1 MTFDFQHQISKIIF
15 PEKKNQDLKN
25 SVEKMMRNYFFQIR
39 KTKNLAQ
46 IIVRLIKEN
55 FEQNTHITSPKK

>member
-1 MTFDFQHQISKIIF
+1 
-15 PEKKNQDLKN
+15 
-25 SVEKMMRNYFFQIR
+25 MMRNYFFQIR

-55 FEQNTHITSPKK
+55 FEQNTHITSPKKLI